1 MHDEIEYGARSD
13 IGCVRESNEDSF
25 GAAPELSLFVLSDG
39 MGGLAFGEVAS
50 RIAVET
56 ILRECRDARPKT
68 DANGESSKGIAAT
81 SQQLVSAIRAA
92 NEAIYKTAQSNGA
105 NKQMGATIV
114 AVRFAGDAMSLAHV
128 GDSRA
133 YRLRAGRLDRLTRD
147 HSFVAEQVRQGRM
160 TEQEACQSGLQNVL
174 MRALGTT
181 PEVEVEVSDELILPD
196 DIVLLCSDGLT
207 RELTDAQIAAVLGD
221 CNDPQEAAD
230 QLIAAAKQAGGGDNI
245 TAMVLRRATRSLRAF
260 SRRGLLGKWW
270 NHSGN

>member
-1 MHDEIEYGARSD
+1 MRNDIEYGARSD
-13 IGCVRESNEDSF
+13 IGCIRESNEDSF
-25 GAAPELSLFVLSDG
+25 GAAPEVSLFVLSDG

-50 RIAVET
+50 RLAVET
-56 ILRECRDARPKT
+56 ILRECRQAEST
-68 DANGESSKGIAAT
+68 AAGNGHSSEGVSAA
-81 SQQLVSAIRAA
+81 SHQLVSAIRAA
-92 NEAIYKTAQSNGA
+92 NEAIYQAARSNGA

-133 YRLRAGRLDRLTRD
+133 YRLRGGRFERLTRD

-160 TEQEACQSGLQNVL
+160 TEQEADQSGLQNVL

-181 PEVEVEVSDELILPD
+181 AEVEVEVTDELMLPD

-207 RELTDAQIAAVLGD
+207 RELSDAQIAAVLGE
-221 CNDPQEAAD
+221 CHDPQEAAD
-230 QLIAAAKQAGGGDNI
+230 QLIAAANQAGGGDNI
-245 TAMVLRRATRSLRAF
+245 TAMVLHRASKSMRAF
-260 SRRGLLGKWW
+260 SRRGFLGKWW